1 MSYHI
6 ERWPSAAVCSAAG
19 AALQDERR
27 RGSLGMPN
35 GVKQVTF
42 APIQASVEVHVYDL
56 SIGLA
61 RAVSEHVVG
70 VALGA

>member
-1 MSYHI
+1 MIPTSSTALCG
-6 ERWPSAAVCSAAG
+6 RLQRCGLGAAG
-19 AALQDERR
+19 RASE
-27 RGSLGMPN
+27 GSLGMPN

>member
-1 MSYHI
+1 
-6 ERWPSAAVCSAAG
+6 
-19 AALQDERR
+19 
-27 RGSLGMPN
+27 MPN

-61 RAVSEHVVG
+61 RAVSEHVIG
-70 VALGA
+70 VALDA